1 MCSQSEPKGCACS
14 DTGTLL
20 FLEHGALLVLL
31 LQRGRQGGDLR
42 LLIRRL
48 STEGVN
54 LRGGGEKE
62 EREGEGEV
70 CRWRRR
76 EGEGEVCRWR
86 RREGEGEM
94 WNMGGCMDGMEEG
107 MCI

>member
-1 MCSQSEPKGCACS
+1 MLMCSQSEPKGCACS

-54 LRGGGEKE
+54 LKGGGEKE
-62 EREGEGEV
+62 EREMRG
-70 CRWRRR
+70 R
-76 EGEGEVCRWR
+76 EGEGEV
-86 RREGEGEM
+86 
-94 WNMGGCMDGMEEG
+94 WNMGGCMDGMEER

>member
-1 MCSQSEPKGCACS
+1 MLMCSQSEPKGCACS

-76 EGEGEVCRWR
+76 GEGEV
-86 RREGEGEM
+86 